1 MAGYNSG
8 LSALTTLVT
17 VAVLLAGVSFLT
29 SGAIIVTDLVTF
41 LLYINNFVEPVKK
54 LMNLQR
60 CSKMDILDLSDFR
73 KLWQL
78 HRISKMK
85 RMR

>member
-41 LLYINNFVEPVKK
+41 LLYINNFVEPVKTDELYRDVPK
-54 LMNLQR
+54 W
-60 CSKMDILDLSDFR
+60 IF
-73 KLWQL
+73 W
-78 HRISKMK
+78 I
-85 RMR
+85 